1 MKSKNVEIMIFLIMI
16 SYISPIIIIPFQT
29 YNPLLAKNVTLL
41 GLISNSSNEE
51 IINAIFYNLIY
62 TNIIIGD
69 NNYQSIQTFIEMST
83 KEFFL
88 RDKNNNDYSQSPRK
102 KSTDFYFSENILLK
116 DLIRNDYY
124 NSSNSLTYKFIKR
137 C

>member
-16 SYISPIIIIPFQT
+16 SYISQIIIIPFQT

-62 TNIIIGD
+62 TNINIGA
-69 NNYQSIQTFIEMST
+69 NNY
-83 KEFFL
+83 
-88 RDKNNNDYSQSPRK
+88 
-102 KSTDFYFSENILLK
+102 
-116 DLIRNDYY
+116 
-124 NSSNSLTYKFIKR
+124 
-137 C
+137 